1 MNFYLLYVLGRQP
14 KSLSCQA
21 AAKSLRLL
29 SPSTSTTSKHGGHTN
44 EDVQCVCVDAHAP
57 RRQKMKVN
65 LVEQK
70 EYYLVFYT
78 IVLDFLKAS
87 IEGL

>member
-44 EDVQCVCVDAHAP
+44 GDVQRVCVDAHAP

-65 LVEQK
+65 LVEQE
-70 EYYLVFYT
+70 EYYLAFYT

>member
-29 SPSTSTTSKHGGHTN
+29 SPPTSTTSKHGGHTN
-44 EDVQCVCVDAHAP
+44 EDVQRVCVDAHAP
-57 RRQKMKVN
+57 KRQKMKVN

-70 EYYLVFYT
+70 EYLFGILYHCT
-78 IVLDFLKAS
+78 
-87 IEGL
+87 

>member
-29 SPSTSTTSKHGGHTN
+29 SPSTSATSKHGGHTN
-44 EDVQCVCVDAHAP
+44 EDVQRVCVDAHAP